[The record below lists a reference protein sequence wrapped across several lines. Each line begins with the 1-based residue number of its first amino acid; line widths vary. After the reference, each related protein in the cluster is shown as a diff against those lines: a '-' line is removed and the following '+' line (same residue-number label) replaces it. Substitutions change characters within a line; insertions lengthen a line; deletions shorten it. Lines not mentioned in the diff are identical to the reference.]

1 MAYIRNPADMQRKQT
16 SAQSGVIGQGGATGE
31 AQVQGQ
37 VSNWTNLN
45 AYVDQNAG
53 SGEQIAGEITKG
65 ADQAVAK
72 FGDQGK
78 AFAGEAQKSAQAGVK
93 NDTGYGDLFAKGDLS
108 NISDKQK
115 QGYAAWKNAP
125 NYVGPNSMTN
135 VKGYGDVTNARDK
148 AVNEV
153 ARRGTFEGQ
162 NVVARETF
170 GKQAPAYSSGMSMLD
185 TVLARQA
192 GGADKLDALQKNNSA
207 AVLNERLGGFKG
219 QAAGAIAAAKTRGAE
234 NQAAVQNALQDRYK
248 QSIVDIGGRGGI
260 GGQSIGDLATDA
272 ELAALNN
279 MIGMGANSMGENLR
293 RSPTPPPPPPPEP
306 VAAAAPVEPA
316 AFDNNAEVDYSSPQ
330 EYEGGGGI
338 TTEKWKAGVRK
349 AKKDLNF
356 QDGSGEAKAKVK
368 AFGKKLGL

>member
-16 SAQSGVIGQGGATGE
+16 SAQSGVIGQGGAAGE
-31 AQVQGQ
+31 AQSQGQ

-53 SGEQIAGEITKG
+53 AGEQIAGEITKG

-125 NYVGPNSMTN
+125 SYVGPNSMTN
-135 VKGYGDVTNARDK
+135 VKGYGDVTNAREQ
-148 AVNEV
+148 AGNEV

-192 GGADKLDALQKNNSA
+192 GGASKLDALQKNNSA

-219 QAAGAIAAAKTRGAE
+219 QAAGAIDAAKVRGAE
-234 NQAAVQNALQDRYK
+234 NQSAVQNALQDRYK
-248 QSIVDIGGRGGI
+248 QSIDVLDKRLGRRRI
-260 GGQSIGDLATDA
+260 ADKASDA

-279 MIGMGANSMGENLR
+279 MIGMGANSMGVDLV
-293 RSPTPPPPPPPEP
+293 RSPTPPPPPPPP
-306 VAAAAPVEPA
+306 PIAAAEPRVYEQRPNPEERYA
-316 AFDNNAEVDYSSPQ
+316 GNEDGAGAYTVGQDDRSKLEKAIDY
-330 EYEGGGGI
+330 Y
-338 TTEKWKAGVRK
+338 TKKW
-349 AKKDLNF
+349 
-356 QDGSGEAKAKVK
+356 S
-368 AFGKKLGL
+368 